1 MRCVIACLASVSL
14 YAQDIGPAAFEV
26 PDPGAL
32 VRTVSALAGDASA
45 AQLCRARGLDLLSLT
60 WEDAGRAKNSCWGPN
75 ISDLTIQ
82 VLGDRGVNDS
92 QACMPVIRRP
102 NFSDV
107 SCDVPIGHLK
117 LLVGNEHGGALH
129 AVDLG
134 DYLQHFAD
142 FQHAPTGAISGCL
155 LDPRDREVLV
165 SAQACVLP
173 VAAGAA
179 VGFAPV
185 LFNYQ
190 AQAGDPAVLVIM
202 ATPEGTSAQVMS
214 ANAAAS
220 AGVYH
225 GHRLFF
231 NRDGQRA
238 ALRAQRF
245 SDVQGQA
252 QSEPNAA
259 PMATSAQAD
268 GLSMVLIIQ
277 VPLVQHASPV
287 RELDDCAAAPA
298 AACAGKVQ
306 EENAACAT
314 ETAVVSS
321 GAVEGPWLG
330 LDQCTIT
337 RDTRFPIRATVQFY
351 QATSRPDLTYGD
363 VQRLGAAID
372 HIYLDADAVGSL
384 VVAGATGRTTEPDL
398 APAWPQPWW
407 AGPCQAYAASSG
419 EPWQVA
425 LARIRLRLGADWQP
439 ADAREL
445 SNALALARP

>member
-1 MRCVIACLASVSL
+1 MRCALACLATVTL
-14 YAQDIGPAAFEV
+14 CAQDIGPVALEV
-26 PDPGAL
+26 RDPGSL
-32 VRTVSALAGDASA
+32 VRTVSALAGDANA
-45 AQLCRARGLDLLSLT
+45 VELCRARGLDLLSLT
-60 WEDAGRAKNSCWGPN
+60 WEDAGRSKNSCWGPN

-82 VLGDRGVNDS
+82 VLDDQGGNCA

-107 SCDVPIGHLK
+107 TCDVPIDRIR
-117 LLVGNEHGGALH
+117 LLVGNEHGAALH
-129 AVDLG
+129 AIGLAE
-134 DYLQHFAD
+134 YLQHFAD
-142 FQHAPTGAISGCL
+142 YQHAPTGALTGSL

-173 VAAGAA
+173 VGAGAETS
-179 VGFAPV
+179 FAPV

-190 AQAGDPAVLVIM
+190 AIPGDPAVLVIM
-202 ATPEGTSAQVMS
+202 VTPEGTSAQVMS

-225 GHRLFF
+225 GQRLFF

-238 ALRAQRF
+238 PLRAQRF
-245 SDVQGQA
+245 SDVQRQIPA
-252 QSEPNAA
+252 CSMPSVA
-259 PMATSAQAD
+259 SAQAD

-277 VPLVQHASPV
+277 VPLLQHEQAP
-287 RELDDCAAAPA
+287 CAAEDGVAGA
-298 AACAGKVQ
+298 VAACPS
-306 EENAACAT
+306 NAPGASHACAL

-330 LDQCTIT
+330 LDQCSIT

-351 QATSRPDLTYGD
+351 QATSRPDLTSGD
-363 VQRLGAAID
+363 VQRLGSAID

-384 VVAGATGRTTEPDL
+384 VVEGATGRATEPDP

-407 AGPCQAYAASSG
+407 AGPCQAYVQSYG
-419 EPWQVA
+419 EPWQAA
-425 LARIRLRLGADWQP
+425 LARIQARLGADWQP

-445 SNALALARP
+445 RNALALARP

>member
-1 MRCVIACLASVSL
+1 MRCIIACLATVGL
-14 YAQDIGPAAFEV
+14 CAQDIGPAALEV

-32 VRTVSALAGDASA
+32 VRTVSALAGDASTA
-45 AQLCRARGLDLLSLT
+45 ELFRARGLDLLSLT
-60 WEDAGRAKNSCWGPN
+60 WEDAGRSTNSCWGPN

-82 VLGDRGVNDS
+82 VLGGRGVTDA

-107 SCDVPIGHLK
+107 SCDVPIGRIK
-117 LLVGNEHGGALH
+117 LLVGNEHGSSLH
-129 AVDLG
+129 AIDLA

-142 FQHAPTGAISGCL
+142 FQHAPTGALAGPL
-155 LDPRDREVLV
+155 LDSRDREILV

-179 VGFAPV
+179 TSFAPV

-190 AQAGDPAVLVIM
+190 AMAGNPAVLVIM

-225 GHRLFF
+225 GQRLFF

-238 ALRAQRF
+238 ALRAERF
-245 SDVQGQA
+245 SDVQAQA
-252 QSEPNAA
+252 EASGA
-259 PMATSAQAD
+259 PALASTLAD

-277 VPLVQHASPV
+277 VPLLQHVPPPCDAGADKAGSPPA
-287 RELDDCAAAPA
+287 CAACSPYTARDHA
-298 AACAGKVQ
+298 L
-306 EENAACAT
+306 

-330 LDQCTIT
+330 LDDCSIT

-351 QATSRPDLTYGD
+351 QATSRPEVTTAD

-372 HIYLDADAVGSL
+372 RIYLDADAVGSL
-384 VVAGATGRTTEPDL
+384 VVESGTGRTTMPDL

-407 AGPCQAYAASSG
+407 AGPCQAYVQASG
-419 EPWQVA
+419 EPWQTA
-425 LARIRLRLGADWQP
+425 LARIRARLGADWQP

-445 SNALALARP
+445 RNALALARP